1 MKELR
6 KFIKRL
12 TELEYEAVSLEEIFR
27 DSETARLIDLEDIL
41 SSVKEIGI
49 KEVSGIDV
57 WTERFEFYSNDGKYM
72 SINAVY

>member
-12 TELEYEAVSLEEIFR
+12 TELEYEAVSLEVVFG
-27 DSETARLIDLEDIL
+27 DAETARVINLEDIL
-41 SSVKEIGI
+41 SSLKEIGVR
-49 KEVSGIDV
+49 EVTDIYN
-57 WTERFEFYSNDGKYM
+57 ERFEFYSNDGKYM